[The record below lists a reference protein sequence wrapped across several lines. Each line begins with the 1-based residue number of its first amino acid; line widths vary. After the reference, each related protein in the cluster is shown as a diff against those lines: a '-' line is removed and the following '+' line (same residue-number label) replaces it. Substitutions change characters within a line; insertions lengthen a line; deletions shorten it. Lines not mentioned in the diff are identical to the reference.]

1 MICLS
6 AKSRKTKVFPPSK
19 FLEIR
24 NRILALTYINRG
36 KSSLFRPRQIYGY
49 SCLVGRFVRAY
60 NSCFNWP
67 KGAERLRRDSRFIY
81 GFWNVKYFGNASR
94 SCDDYAK
101 SYRGQMLPLPP
112 STSPYKRER
121 PHKSTGNL
129 AAIWLIIA
137 GCPQHMVCKRQPNT
151 RKQSARCLLP
161 GGGMGEGRGV
171 VQQQ

>member
-6 AKSRKTKVFPPSK
+6 AKSRKIKVFPPSK

-67 KGAERLRRDSRFIY
+67 KGAERMRRDSRFIY
-81 GFWNVKYFGNASR
+81 GFLNVKYFGNASR

-101 SYRGQMLPLPP
+101 SNGEGRQMLPLP
-112 STSPYKRER
+112 TLGQR

-137 GCPQHMVCKRQPNT
+137 GCPPHMVCKRQPNT
-151 RKQSARCLLP
+151 RKQSARFLLP
-161 GGGMGEGRGV
+161 GGGDGEGRVV